1 MTRIVA
7 GLLALLSVTLGTG
20 CAYSVRRSNN
30 PLLAE
35 MGIHRL
41 YIDTFK
47 NKTFKPGV
55 DITVQSAIEKM
66 IRAQAQVEIV
76 RSPEDAD
83 SVLRAEIVNARYQ
96 ASASTTG
103 NRLQPTTL
111 GEQFGNYT
119 VATVYLAYL
128 SCVVELQKRRDLKP
142 LWKTEFGRSKTF
154 PGSNQLGL
162 YGTTSSLINESEFE
176 RALDDLSSQIAL
188 DVHESMVGIF

>member
-1 MTRIVA
+1 MTKQIAAILAIASLVA
-7 GLLALLSVTLGTG
+7 G
-20 CAYSVRRSNN
+20 CAYNVRRSNN
-30 PLLAE
+30 PLLGE

-41 YIDTFK
+41 YIDTFT
-47 NKTFKPGV
+47 NRTFKPGV

-66 IRAQAQVEIV
+66 IRSQAQVQIV
-76 RSPEDAD
+76 KSIEDAD

-96 ASASTTG
+96 ANASTTG
-103 NRLQPTTL
+103 NRLQPTSI

-128 SCVVELQKRRDLKP
+128 SCVVELYRKKQGPGKP

-154 PGSNQLGL
+154 PGSNQLGI

-176 RALDDLSSQIAL
+176 RALDDMSSQIAL